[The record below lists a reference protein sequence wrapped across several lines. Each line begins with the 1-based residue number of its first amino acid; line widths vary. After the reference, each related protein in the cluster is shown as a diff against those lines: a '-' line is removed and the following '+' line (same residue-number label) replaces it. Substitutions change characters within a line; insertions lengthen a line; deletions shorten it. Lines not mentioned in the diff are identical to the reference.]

1 MVTEEQAIVPESAF
15 ADYEEDLIRDGL
27 PPDQARATRRA
38 LERIVDRFALVF
50 ATKADLRREIA
61 AVRAEFLELRSEFS
75 ELRSEFAELRAEVAE
90 LRDRVTRLEERVRIL
105 TWVVGLGALGMMG
118 MMAAILARL

>member
-38 LERIVDRFALVF
+38 LERIVDRFTLVF
-50 ATKADLRREIA
+50 ATKADLQREIA
-61 AVRAEFLELRSEFS
+61 AVRAEI
-75 ELRSEFAELRAEVAE
+75 AEMRAEIAE
-90 LRDRVTRLEERVRIL
+90 LRDRMARLEERVRIL

>member
-61 AVRAEFLELRSEFS
+61 ELRSEFS

>member
-27 PPDQARATRRA
+27 PPAQARATRRA
-38 LERIVDRFALVF
+38 LERIVDRFTLVF
-50 ATKADLRREIA
+50 ATKADLHEG
-61 AVRAEFLELRSEFS
+61 LGSLRS
-75 ELRSEFAELRAEVAE
+75 ELRSEIAELRAEVAE
-90 LRDRVTRLEERVRIL
+90 LRDRVIRLEERVRIL

>member
-38 LERIVDRFALVF
+38 LERIVDRFTLVF
-50 ATKADLRREIA
+50 ATKADLHEG
-61 AVRAEFLELRSEFS
+61 LGSLRS
-75 ELRSEFAELRAEVAE
+75 ELRSEIAELRAEVAELRAEVAE
-90 LRDRVTRLEERVRIL
+90 LRDRLTRLEERVRIL